1 MSAKDFLKAGGLIT
15 TLKNS
20 GQQWDA
26 PNGWAPLQF
35 IAIKGLDNYGLKAEA
50 KEMATRWVQL
60 NIKVYKS
67 TGKLMEKY
75 NVDRY
80 ASCSRWWRISFTR
93 WFWLDKWCAAET
105 NGYV

>member
-1 MSAKDFLKAGGLIT
+1 MLSKEQTIAGTTPLFLNVAPHDISKNLADVVEKYFLKAGGLIT

-35 IAIKGLDNYGLKAEA
+35 IAIKGLDNYGLKDAA
-50 KEMATRWVQL
+50 KEIANRWVKL

-67 TGKLMEKY
+67 TGKL
-75 NVDRY
+75 
-80 ASCSRWWRISFTR
+80 
-93 WFWLDKWCAAET
+93 
-105 NGYV
+105 